1 MSGVTF
7 SDSDS
12 APAPHFK
19 TPAPVPTP
27 KNFQTSTPTP
37 VNTLPSRLTHIKV
50 YCPFCLMR
58 QNLCRGYFAFDRTQ
72 MVEMVT

>member
-50 YCPFCLMR
+50 ILSILPHEAKFMSWLFCLR
-58 QNLCRGYFAFDRTQ
+58 
-72 MVEMVT
+72 